1 MYRPI
6 GLGIMGL
13 ADSFVQCE
21 IKYGSTE
28 SILLSDVIGYIM
40 AFNAIEESCHLAKTK
55 GKFQKCKSEYIV
67 ESEFYKYNVLNNPCI
82 DKKRINALHNDI
94 LKYGLRNSQLLTI
107 APTGT
112 TSTIINVSGGI
123 EPIFSNH
130 YTRMTKSISKDGDK
144 TYEVYP
150 NIVTDYA
157 LANPSLFKEDGTID
171 IDNLPEYFVTSKD
184 IFYRDRINIQSVW
197 QSHIDNSISS
207 TVNLPEKTTVE
218 EIRDLYIYAYEK
230 KLKGITVF
238 REGCKRMPILKNVSD
253 KEKDN
258 NENIKNIPYK
268 IYYAIY
274 PKNIMPTAL
283 INIEW
288 SEAVPEVI
296 STDSVIYVK
305 LEYTLEN
312 GKITTEPMTWDHFK
326 SLCPSAKM
334 DISTEKYLSSK
345 NRKKTTSS
353 DSKLLIEKTTAG
365 YEPVN
370 NNVEL
375 VHSEGGI
382 AINDTDVDIMKP
394 KGNKMITRKELGK
407 RLDASVHYINI
418 ACGHIYVV
426 ISRDENGKPVEVFMQ
441 SSKSGG
447 CSANTECLGRFASA
461 CLRHGMDIDDVVDIT
476 KGVKCPACT
485 NLKGKG
491 IELDGLSCGDA
502 MARVIKEEYENYKKL
517 LNNDKTKNDTNI
529 KDVLTID
536 PTGPNY
542 EDYLITF
549 TDGSKKYV
557 KSDTAEKPDVD
568 VWDYKEHSPQEN
580 IDHMICPECGEPLRF
595 AEGCIKCL
603 NCTFSKC

>member
-1 MYRPI
+1 
-6 GLGIMGL
+6 MGL
-13 ADSFVQCE
+13 ADAFVQCE

-40 AFNAIEESCHLAKTK
+40 AFNAIEESCHLAKVK
-55 GKFQKCKSEYIV
+55 GKFQKCKPEYIV

-130 YTRMTKSISKDGDK
+130 YTRTTKSISKDGDK

-150 NIVTDYA
+150 NIVMDYA

-171 IDNLPEYFVTSKD
+171 IDKLPEYFVTSKD
-184 IFYRDRINIQSVW
+184 IFYRDRIDIQSVW

-258 NENIKNIPYK
+258 NEDVKNIPYK

-274 PKNIMPTAL
+274 PKNVMPTAL

-288 SEAVPEVI
+288 GEAVPEVI
-296 STDSVIYVK
+296 PTDSVIYVK

-312 GKITTEPMTWDHFK
+312 GKITTEPMTWDQFK

-370 NNVEL
+370 NDVEL

-382 AINDTDVDIMKP
+382 VINDTDVDIMKP

-517 LNNDKTKNDTNI
+517 LNNDKTKNDTDTDI

-580 IDHMICPECGEPLRF
+580 IDRMICPECGEPLRF
-595 AEGCIKCL
+595 VEGCIKCL
-603 NCTFSKC
+603 NCAFSKC

>member
-40 AFNAIEESCHLAKTK
+40 AFNAIEESCHLAKVK
-55 GKFQKCKSEYIV
+55 GKFQKCKPEYIV

-130 YTRMTKSISKDGDK
+130 YTRTTKSISKDGDK

-150 NIVTDYA
+150 NIVMDYA

-171 IDNLPEYFVTSKD
+171 IDKLPEYFVTSKD
-184 IFYRDRINIQSVW
+184 IFYRDRIDIQSVW

-288 SEAVPEVI
+288 SEAVPKVI

-426 ISRDENGKPVEVFMQ
+426 ISRDENGRPVEVFMQ

-502 MARVIKEEYENYKKL
+502 MARVIKEEYENYKKIS
-517 LNNDKTKNDTNI
+517 NNNTTKNNTDI
-529 KDVLTID
+529 KDILTID
-536 PTGPNY
+536 PIGPN
-542 EDYLITF
+542 EDYLITY
-549 TDGSKKYV
+549 TDGTQRYV
-557 KSDTAEKPDVD
+557 KGDTSDKPDD
-568 VWDYKEHSPQEN
+568 NVWDYKEHSAQEN
-580 IDHMICPECGEPLRF
+580 IDRMICPECGEPLRF
-595 AEGCIKCL
+595 TEGCIKCL